1 MSRRAGNACTNAP
14 ARPFLI
20 ESTFAHEYQHLLER
34 WASPGEDSWVNEGLS
49 DYAMEL
55 TGYAQPWAR
64 PGDARAESHIV
75 CFQGFLGSTIAGVP
89 FGGPEN
95 SLTIWKD
102 QGETE
107 NLCDYGAAW
116 SFMEFLAGPERAR
129 RAASDARQVPHR
141 PNDRESHP

>member
-1 MSRRAGNACTNAP
+1 MPRRAG
-14 ARPFLI
+14 
-20 ESTFAHEYQHLLER
+20 
-34 WASPGEDSWVNEGLS
+34 SPPCSRRSWRS
-49 DYAMEL
+49 
-55 TGYAQPWAR
+55 R
-64 PGDARAESHIV
+64 RHIV

-116 SFMEFLAGPERAR
+116 SFMEFLAGRYG
-129 RAASDARQVPHR
+129 AAFVVRSTTRT
-141 PNDRESHP
+141 